1 MKVLIC
7 QTRFGIGD
15 CVIFLPY
22 IHAIA
27 KRYGPVTLL
36 AKKSSRANEICK
48 YDKATDIMKVKW
60 IYYSENKAEE
70 EYQFT
75 MRMYYPDTMN
85 RLITDA
91 GLHINNL
98 WGDYQFSE
106 FNESSE
112 LQIYECTI

>member
-48 YDKATDIMKVKW
+48 YDKNIKEILFLERDKKKK
-60 IYYSENKAEE
+60 ENIRELKD
-70 EYQFT
+70 F
-75 MRMYYPDTMN
+75 
-85 RLITDA
+85 LI
-91 GLHINNL
+91 
-98 WGDYQFSE
+98 
-106 FNESSE
+106 
-112 LQIYECTI
+112 

>member
-36 AKKSSRANEICK
+36 AKKSSRANEIFK
-48 YDKATDIMKVKW
+48 YLVTLKSRLEKIIIEIEINTSVNN
-60 IYYSENKAEE
+60 EN
-70 EYQFT
+70 F
-75 MRMYYPDTMN
+75 
-85 RLITDA
+85 
-91 GLHINNL
+91 
-98 WGDYQFSE
+98 
-106 FNESSE
+106 
-112 LQIYECTI
+112 C